1 MHLIATDFM
10 EIGISENLTKSLS
23 TWKYIPQED
32 H

>member
-1 MHLIATDFM
+1 MHLIATDLM
-10 EIGISENLTKSLS
+10 EKGISEYLTRNLS